1 MHPKEMQLRAKTK
14 TERIGLQH
22 IPKKSKII
30 YTLIR
35 ITERSADFLRQN
47 IQIGIG
53 CAGRN

>member
-30 YTLIR
+30 YTLLR
-35 ITERSADFLRQN
+35 ITERSADFLRQSP
-47 IQIGIG
+47 QIGIG
-53 CAGRN
+53 STA